1 MLRNWSSSS
10 STHCIAPNNRHSL
23 LGVLL
28 TRTIHHQ
35 NHSTHSL
42 VEKSRYTMVC
52 FSFSFNLVIVVC
64 ASNRLRA
71 CACLYGYPSDQVHLF
86 PMSVYS
92 YLSFCLPFRS
102 PVYVYPSLKGF
113 ALLASIPA
121 SIHQSTQDKTAHTQR
136 CLPSQYAL
144 AHALHPPI
152 QYPFPCASAVSC
164 IHRSTPRLQ
173 AALALSPGVCSMYH
187 RPKRHLF
194 VTQNIYF

>member
-64 ASNRLRA
+64 TSNRLRA

-113 ALLASIPA
+113 ALLASIPHPSINPPKTRQLIPSAACPPNMLSHMLFTRLSNIPSRARLQSRA
-121 SIHQSTQDKTAHTQR
+121 SIAQ
-136 CLPSQYAL
+136 
-144 AHALHPPI
+144 
-152 QYPFPCASAVSC
+152 
-164 IHRSTPRLQ
+164 PRG
-173 AALALSPGVCSMYH
+173 S
-187 RPKRHLF
+187 KRR
-194 VTQNIYF
+194 